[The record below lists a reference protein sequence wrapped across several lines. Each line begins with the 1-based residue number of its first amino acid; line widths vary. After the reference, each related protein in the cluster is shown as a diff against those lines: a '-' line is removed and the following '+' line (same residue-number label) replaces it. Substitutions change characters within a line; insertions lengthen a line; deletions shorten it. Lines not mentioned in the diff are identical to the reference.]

1 MGINPKMRFL
11 GIPTACWS
19 HWNKSRCLINS
30 GKHAASTL
38 SASKTSNEVS
48 VEFDALTKGLAIIG
62 MNRPEAKNAFS
73 ANFVSAFNDALDR
86 VSASTSTRVVIL
98 RSLVPRVFCAGAD
111 LKERLTM
118 KPSEVGIFVSRLRAF
133 TTRLETLPVPVIAAI
148 DGAALGGGLEMALA
162 CDIRIA
168 SDSAKIGLVETKLAI
183 IPGAGGTQRLAR
195 IVGPAIAKELIFTG
209 RILDGI
215 QAHQLGVVNHVVN
228 QNDNYDAAFT
238 KAAKLA
244 EEIASNGPIALKLAK
259 TAIDKGLQ
267 VDINV
272 GYSIEEACYA
282 QLLHSKDR
290 LEGLNAF
297 VEKRAPKYK
306 GE

>member
-1 MGINPKMRFL
+1 MKFL
-11 GIPTACWS
+11 GIPSTY
-19 HWNKSRCLINS
+19 RCYWARARTNWHK
-30 GKHAASTL
+30 GKQSASTQ
-38 SASKTSNEVS
+38 SGAKSNNEVS
-48 VEFDALTKGLAIIG
+48 VQFDTQTNGLAIIG

-73 ANFVSAFNDALDR
+73 ANFVSSFNDVLDR
-86 VSASTSTRVVIL
+86 VSASNNTRVVIL

-118 KPSEVGIFVSRLRAF
+118 TPSEVGIFVSKLRAF
-133 TTRLETLPVPVIAAI
+133 TTRLENLPMPVIAAI

-162 CDIRIA
+162 CDIRVA

-183 IPGAGGTQRLAR
+183 IPGAGGTQRLSR
-195 IVGPAIAKELIFTG
+195 IAGPAIAKELIFTG
-209 RILDGI
+209 RVLDGNE
-215 QAHQLGVVNHVVN
+215 AHQLGVVNHVVK
-228 QNDNYDAAFT
+228 QNDNYDAAFN
-238 KAAKLA
+238 KAAKIA
-244 EEIASNGPIALKLAK
+244 EEIALNGPIALQLAK
-259 TAIDKGLQ
+259 TAIDKGFQ

-290 LEGLNAF
+290 LEGLKAF
-297 VEKRAPKYK
+297 VEKRAPRYR